1 MTPTSAVL
9 KQFSMWKWNG
19 NLNVMSSA
27 HENNVCGVLTWTDRN
42 RDCYIVSE
50 RNNYPTWP
58 WHEMKIIVLQLSK
71 FNYTEKVF
79 YKLLI
84 AYITTK
90 IL

>member
-1 MTPTSAVL
+1 
-9 KQFSMWKWNG
+9 
-19 NLNVMSSA
+19 
-27 HENNVCGVLTWTDRN
+27 
-42 RDCYIVSE
+42 
-50 RNNYPTWP
+50 
-58 WHEMKIIVLQLSK
+58 MKIIVLQLSK